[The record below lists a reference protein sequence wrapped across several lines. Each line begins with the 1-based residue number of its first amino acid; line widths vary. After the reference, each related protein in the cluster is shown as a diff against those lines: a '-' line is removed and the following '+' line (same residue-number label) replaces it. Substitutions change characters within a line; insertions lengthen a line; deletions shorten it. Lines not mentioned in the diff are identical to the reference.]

1 MSDGERRRRK
11 KGDDIYRDA
20 AYPRAQ
26 GNAKQSKAKK
36 GGKTEKMEEDE
47 NKKKGLKNLGGE
59 TK

>member
-1 MSDGERRRRK
+1 MCDGERRRRK

-36 GGKTEKMEEDE
+36 GGKTEKMEEGKKE
-47 NKKKGLKNLGGE
+47 NGLKNLGGE